1 MCLSVSP
8 SSADVL
14 CEVFPS
20 DSDCE
25 NVRTQFSSFSR
36 KRRDFHMESKEDTN
50 VADSAEDAQQLSRRC
65 TQDVDCEVCKS
76 WAAVYQ
82 SIARRMLSY
91 LDNSEASKVGAKEL
105 EEHVL
110 APDEPSVNLEHIASR
125 AKGEKRRK
133 CSRSSADR
141 EEKRS

>member
-1 MCLSVSP
+1 MCFVRFSLLTLIVRMLERSSLLSP
-8 SSADVL
+8 
-14 CEVFPS
+14 
-20 DSDCE
+20 E
-25 NVRTQFSSFSR
+25 NVETFIW
-36 KRRDFHMESKEDTN
+36 KVKEDTN